1 MKINIA
7 IDGYSSCGKSTVAKA
22 VARALHY
29 TYIDS
34 GAMYRAITYY
44 FLQHSVDTD
53 STTAVHA
60 ALQQVQLAF
69 ETQEDG
75 NKHILLNGVDVES
88 AIRTME
94 VANSV
99 SKVAAIK
106 EVRQLAVA
114 QQQDMAKT
122 KGVVMD
128 GRDIGTVVFPTAELK
143 LFMTASLEVRINR
156 RWNELQW
163 KEPGITKN
171 AVKENLMLRDHIDTT
186 RALDPL
192 RQAADAI
199 VLDNSDMTQQEQ
211 LDFVLHKVN
220 EILQMK
226 AVL

>member
-44 FLQHSVDTD
+44 FLQHSVDMD